1 MANDIDGFDGFDS
14 FDVQTNRIITRLE
27 QFCGGL
33 TGEDLERELLRI
45 TNGKRYRV
53 NTEFVHVGDDGDPV
67 TDGFIERID
76 SLLKLLDNGGDANV
90 VGDQLSEE
98 LTGYIKHLYPERHIT
113 RVVFRGRV
121 HGWPDLDV
129 VCKDI
134 VEAARFCFQFTDGEV
149 PSNYSFNQLMNNDVF
164 WFTLVAE
171 FNRNRSAAG
180 CLGL

>member
-1 MANDIDGFDGFDS
+1 MANDIDGFDS
-14 FDVQTNRIITRLE
+14 FDIQTNRIITRLE

-53 NTEFVHVGDDGDPV
+53 NTEFVHVGDDPYVDSFV
-67 TDGFIERID
+67 KRID
-76 SLLKLLDNGGDANV
+76 SLLELYGDGSGNVSAVTEQLGDA
-90 VGDQLSEE
+90 
-98 LTGYIKHLYPERHIT
+98 LTAYLWYLYPERHIT